1 MGLVKEP
8 EGIDFVIQS
17 KPLTTKQEKELSEF
31 IAKRK
36 LEIKKRLK
44 KTRSR
49 KILNPERPLSDSDD
63 LLVKEIARGLMDV
76 KNIREGKAPKRTIA
90 QMSV

>member
-17 KPLTTKQEKELSEF
+17 KPLTTKQEKELCEF
-31 IAKRK
+31 IVKRK

-49 KILNPERPLSDSDD
+49 KILN
-63 LLVKEIARGLMDV
+63 
-76 KNIREGKAPKRTIA
+76 RE
-90 QMSV
+90 S

>member
-1 MGLVKEP
+1 MGFVKEP

-36 LEIKKRLK
+36 LELKKRMK
-44 KTRSR
+44 KNRM
-49 KILNPERPLSDSDD
+49 KKVLNTE
-63 LLVKEIARGLMDV
+63 
-76 KNIREGKAPKRTIA
+76 N
-90 QMSV
+90 